1 MDKVQIKNLKIA
13 GKHGVYDFEK
23 KQNNFFEID
32 VTMILSL
39 KKPGESDNL
48 EDTVDYVEA
57 ISLITKIFKKKDLK
71 LIEAVAESICSALLD
86 SYPIK
91 KVKIKIRKPHAP
103 ISADFDTVQVSITR
117 SK

>member
-13 GKHGVYDFEK
+13 GKNGVYDFEK

-32 VTMILSL
+32 VTMFLSL

-57 ISLITKIFKKKDLK
+57 ISLITKIFKKRDLK

-86 SYPIK
+86 SYPVK
-91 KVKIKIRKPHAP
+91 KIKIKIRKPNAP